1 MGSSLVDSG
10 NCHTRI
16 MKILLVFSA
25 LLSLALC
32 VPAPEANP
40 EAVADPNAD
49 PSADPWY
56 YYAHRPYAYGGYY
69 GYRPYGYGYGYG
81 LWGRK
86 KREAE
91 APPEADAE
99 AAPVADPNADPNA
112 DPWYYYT
119 HACHPYAYS
128 SYYRPYGHYGYG
140 LWGRKKREA
149 EAEAAP
155 EADPTANPEADPWY

>member
-25 LLSLALC
+25 LLSLAFC

-56 YYAHRPYAYGGYY
+56 YYARPYAYGGYY
-69 GYRPYGYGYGYG
+69 GHGYYGHGYGYGYG

-91 APPEADAE
+91 AE

-112 DPWYYYT
+112 DPWYYY
-119 HACHPYAYS
+119 ARPYAYGGYYGWTPWLWLWTLGQKVTMLARS
-128 SYYRPYGHYGYG
+128 SLTDISFDYS
-140 LWGRKKREA
+140 
-149 EAEAAP
+149 
-155 EADPTANPEADPWY
+155 